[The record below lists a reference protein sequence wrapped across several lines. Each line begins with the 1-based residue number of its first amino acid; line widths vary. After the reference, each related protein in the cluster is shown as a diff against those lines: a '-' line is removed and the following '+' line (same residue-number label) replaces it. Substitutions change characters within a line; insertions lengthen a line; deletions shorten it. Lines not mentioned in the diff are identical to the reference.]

1 MDLDLPLFFLAIIS
15 AAALTVR
22 SLRSRPIALD
32 WLAVA
37 GAVIATLALGGIFFR
52 AWMGTAAFAVWFVLG
67 WAPMLLSRAIQLA
80 MERLRYDVAEKIA
93 WLVYLL
99 HPTAALKQQVDRW
112 RVHALEQ
119 RGQKTEAIEV
129 LARLA
134 DQKRRGAG
142 GAGDA
147 LLEETLALLRLEG
160 RYEEID
166 ELCESVPDTAVRQN
180 PSLLTLLIRLDMETG
195 KRDRALARYAR
206 LASVLDGTAFSY
218 ARQMAR
224 LMLLA
229 MAGRERAV
237 DDMLGSQFVDFAPES
252 KQLWLAT
259 AGMARGREGALEELF
274 ALAESEDAI
283 VRTAALARVR
293 VHAEL
298 SRGTIAP
305 VYAAFLDRIEHHL
318 DIERRFFTGSR
329 RAQRPIA
336 TWAISALI
344 VAVFSLEVGLGGS
357 TDYLTLSRL
366 GALEPSAVLQQHEW
380 LRLGSFMFL
389 HFGFTHL
396 AFNLLGLLAIGP
408 FVERALGR
416 SRFVALYLTSGIV
429 GGLLILAREHWAR
442 TDMDLVVGAS
452 GCIMGLVGA
461 STAVL
466 LRGFRRE
473 KALVAKRRL
482 YLFVAVI
489 VLQTIVDFQ
498 IPQVSFFAHIVGAIT
513 GFLTALA
520 VTHPG
525 TEREPPRATV
535 LAR

>member
-1 MDLDLPLFFLAIIS
+1 MDLDTPLFFLAIVS

-22 SLRSRPIALD
+22 SLRSRPIAFD

-37 GAVIATLALGGIFFR
+37 GLVVLTLGLGGLFFR
-52 AWMGTAAFAVWFVLG
+52 AWMGTAAFAVWFVFG

-80 MERLRYDVAEKIA
+80 MERLRYDLAEKIA
-93 WLVYLL
+93 WLVYVL
-99 HPTAALKQQVDRW
+99 HPTATLKQQVERW

-119 RGQKTEAIEV
+119 RGEKSAAIEA

-134 DQKRRGAG
+134 DQKRRGAS
-142 GAGDA
+142 GDA

-180 PSLLTLLIRLDMETG
+180 PALLPLLVRLDMETG

-206 LASVLDGTAFSY
+206 LASVLDGAPFSY
-218 ARQMAR
+218 ARQTTR
-224 LMLLA
+224 LILLA
-229 MAGRERAV
+229 ISGREQAV
-237 DDMLGSQFVDFAPES
+237 ADMLASQFDDFAPPS
-252 KQLWLAT
+252 KALWLAT
-259 AGMARGREGALEELF
+259 AGVSAGREGALEELYT
-274 ALAESEDAI
+274 LAESDDPI

-298 SRGTIAP
+298 ARGTP
-305 VYAAFLDRIEHHL
+305 LPEHAAFLDRIERHL
-318 DIERRFFTGSR
+318 DIERRFCTGSR

-336 TWAISALI
+336 TWGLSAVIGLVFAAE
-344 VAVFSLEVGLGGS
+344 VALGGS
-357 TDYLTLSRL
+357 TDFLTLSRL

-380 LRLGSFMFL
+380 LRLCSFLFL
-389 HFGFTHL
+389 HFGFAHL

-416 SRFVALYLTSGIV
+416 SRFLALYLTSGIV
-429 GGLLILAREHWAR
+429 GGLLILAREHFAR

-461 STAVL
+461 STAIL

-473 KALVAKRRL
+473 RALIAKRRL

-520 VTHPG
+520 ITHPG
-525 TEREPPRATV
+525 TEREPARVTL

>member
-1 MDLDLPLFFLAIIS
+1 MDLDTPLFFLALIS
-15 AAALTVR
+15 AAAITVR
-22 SLRSRPIALD
+22 SLRSRPIAFD

-37 GAVIATLALGGIFFR
+37 GLVLATLALGGVFFR
-52 AWMGTAAFAVWFVLG
+52 AWMGTAAFGVWFLLG

-93 WLVYLL
+93 WLVYAL

-119 RGQKTEAIEV
+119 RGQKAEAIEV
-129 LARLA
+129 LAKLA
-134 DQKRRGAG
+134 DQKRRAASGP
-142 GAGDA
+142 GDP
-147 LLEETLALLRLEG
+147 LLEETLALLRLETVS
-160 RYEEID
+160 D
-166 ELCESVPDTAVRQN
+166 AAVRQN
-180 PSLLTLLIRLDMETG
+180 PALLPLLVRLDMETG

-206 LASVLDGTAFSY
+206 LASALDGTAFSY
-218 ARQMAR
+218 ARQMTR

-229 MAGRERAV
+229 ISGRERAV
-237 DDMLGSQFVDFAPES
+237 DDMLGSQFADFAPES
-252 KQLWLAT
+252 KALWLAT
-259 AGMARGREGALEELF
+259 AGVAAGREGALEELF
-274 ALAESEDAI
+274 TLAESSDAI

-293 VHAEL
+293 VHSEL
-298 SRGTIAP
+298 SRGAIAP
-305 VYAAFLDRIEHHL
+305 DHAAFLDRIEHHL

-336 TWAISALI
+336 TWAISAII
-344 VAVFSLEVGLGGS
+344 VTVFLLEVGLGGS

-380 LRLGSFMFL
+380 LRLASFMFL
-389 HFGFTHL
+389 HFGVTHL

-461 STAVL
+461 SAAVL

-473 KALVAKRRL
+473 RALVAKRRL
-482 YLFVAVI
+482 YLFVGVI

-498 IPQVSFFAHIVGAIT
+498 IPQVSFFAHFVGAVT

-520 VTHPG
+520 ITHPG
-525 TEREPPRATV
+525 TEREPGRVTL